1 MQAPNNQPT
10 NQQEVYYPAQP
21 AIPVYNYPQ
30 NQQVFPTINA
40 PQSGSYYAQ
49 PNPAMPGQMPMA
61 QPQPGAQPYYPQSM
75 PNGQQTPVAGQQSP
89 VPQQQDAASVYAIPG
104 SQSAPTQ
111 SVAPSQNLVAPSGKD
126 VLLAPDQSYYPA
138 NPINNGVSPFPL
150 YQAPKGNPVEVRV
163 EVKDEKV
170 KDRNTLIGVGVGAAA
185 MLVTGGLALPLIAGT
200 VIYNVL
206 KKEGYAKYSA
216 YKNTYVYELRAAIAK
231 DLNVRPEF
239 LLLSR
244 KGVSFDDNEML
255 QRYMAKPNHITI
267 QVTVLNV
274 PAVGSNYHLANGI
287 PYPPVQSVN
296 LVKPG
301 KRWSVC
307 FNPVF

>member
-1 MQAPNNQPT
+1 M
-10 NQQEVYYPAQP
+10 YYNVQP

-40 PQSGSYYAQ
+40 PQPASYYQQ
-49 PNPAMPGQMPMA
+49 PNPMMQGQVPMQ
-61 QPQPGAQPYYPQSM
+61 QPQPGAQPYYPQPM
-75 PNGQQTPVAGQQSP
+75 PNGQQSPAAAQQSP
-89 VPQQQDAASVYAIPG
+89 VPQQQDASSVYAIPG
-104 SQSAPTQ
+104 GQPATPQPVTPTQ
-111 SVAPSQNLVAPSGKD
+111 PMAPNQNMVAPNQNMVAPSGKD
-126 VLLAPDQSYYPA
+126 VLLAPDQSYYPV

-150 YQAPKGNPVEVRV
+150 YQAPKGDPVEVRV
-163 EVKDEKV
+163 EVKDDKV

-185 MLVTGGLALPLIAGT
+185 MLVTGGLALPIIAGT

-206 KKEGYAKYSA
+206 KKDGYAKYSA

-239 LLLSR
+239 LLMSR

-255 QRYMAKPNHITI
+255 QRYMARPNRVTI
-267 QVTVLNV
+267 QVAVLNV
-274 PAVGSNYHLANGI
+274 PAVGSNYHLANGM
-287 PYPPVQSVN
+287 PYPPVQSVS

-301 KRWSVC
+301 KK
-307 FNPVF
+307 